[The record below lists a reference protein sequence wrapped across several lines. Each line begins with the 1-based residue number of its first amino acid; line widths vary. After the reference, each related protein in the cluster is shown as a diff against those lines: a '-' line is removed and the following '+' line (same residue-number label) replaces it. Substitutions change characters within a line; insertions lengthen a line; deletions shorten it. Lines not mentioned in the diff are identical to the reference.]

1 MSRCNVL
8 LVACITLV
16 AILGASSYRLSHLGR
31 QSAGKTVVSMNSGI
45 LHTLSLPLAVDA
57 WSVTSI
63 NDSLNSSDIASSLFA
78 ASLLPY
84 LALLYFLARKET
96 KTPTLANFGFQF
108 LLVFVTAT
116 IPAGIIAKNEYHTIL
131 ANEDTLHGLAESL
144 LTVTNLLIIF
154 GFRNAFKSDITTPTL
169 ATTANISDAVQK
181 LTDISLVIIFGCIGS
196 IVFGGVDSI
205 EPMNALSLPTWMVHT
220 SSILEWMIA
229 MEMIFNYSN
238 YTGNPRWKGM
248 TVAMILSQCSGLSAC
263 TFHLF
268 YNSPSLN
275 WLVNL
280 QALMTVLGNSAMAF
294 AAYRINKYTNTQS
307 KVSSIDC
314 DDVPPLTSTPEF
326 VLSLTHKAFIGAFAV
341 KYGELLFPSF
351 FQYYN
356 QHDANNGVVNGF
368 LLSLILVPVFTSWR
382 NYSREQPSAKKNPL
396 IE

>member
-1 MSRCNVL
+1 MRRCVAL
-8 LVACITLV
+8 LIACVILI
-16 AILGASSYRLSHLGR
+16 AIIGTSGFQLPRLSRH
-31 QSAGKTVVSMNSGI
+31 QSSGKIAMSMDRGI
-45 LHTLSLPLAVDA
+45 LDTLSSPLAVDA
-57 WSVTSI
+57 WSVTRI

-144 LTVTNLLIIF
+144 LTITNLLIIF
-154 GFRNAFKSDITTPTL
+154 GFRNAFMSNMPTPTL
-169 ATTANISDAVQK
+169 ATTTNISDTIHK
-181 LTDISLVIIFGCIGS
+181 ITDILLVIIFGCIGS
-196 IVFGGVDSI
+196 IIFGGVSSI
-205 EPMNALSLPTWMVHT
+205 EPINALSLPTWMVHT
-220 SSILEWMIA
+220 SSILEWTIA

-280 QALMTVLGNSAMAF
+280 QALTTVLGNSAMAF
-294 AAYRINKYTNTQS
+294 AAYRINKYSDTQP
-307 KVSSIDC
+307 KVSNDI
-314 DDVPPLTSTPEF
+314 DVPIVTSTPEF
-326 VLSLTHKAFIGAFAV
+326 VLSLTHKAFVGAFVV

-356 QHDANNGVVNGF
+356 QHDTNNGVVNGL
-368 LLSLILVPVFTSWR
+368 LLSLILVPVLASVW
-382 NYSREQPSAKKNPL
+382 NYSRERPPATKNPI